1 LNGGRHLE
9 VLLLLGFLRVK
20 VLGFGF
26 VPRVKLGPI
35 YMPTSLDW
43 NLV

>member
-1 LNGGRHLE
+1 LE
-9 VLLLLGFLRVK
+9 VLLLLGFLGAE

-26 VPRVKLGPI
+26 VPRVKLGHV

-43 NLV
+43 DQV